1 MRYGEY
7 KQHINEN
14 VYQNASTGY
23 VLTPSEL
30 AYEMV
35 STLPDSVFESD
46 STTFLDPICKS
57 GTFLFEIVERL
68 YDKGHSVSNIQSR
81 IFTIDS
87 NSHSLNIAKSV
98 IRRILNKESGSFT
111 FNTKIDFVEKY
122 YNRLI
127 TLVSKGEFKTFSD
140 FLNIILL
147 DKNDKNIMVLIK
159 NNISDFISQY
169 EKVSKLESKLFGE
182 VFTPRQLI
190 DEMLDTLPEDVWR
203 NPDLKWLDPAVGI
216 GNFPAAILDRL
227 MVGLESVIGDETER
241 KKHILEEMFY
251 FCDISIKNLFLLYM
265 LFDKNNEF
273 NLNVYRGSFLE
284 DVFDKH
290 MKEVWGL
297 EGFDVVIGN
306 PPYQSGEDRQEQGN
320 RMKSYKQPLWPLFI
334 KKGIDILK
342 NDGFQV
348 LITPTS
354 WLSGSYDIRKGRV
367 YIIENFKE
375 GNLEYLNLHSEIK
388 DKYFKNI
395 NSSFGYFTFK
405 KSNDYKS
412 TKIKT
417 NFDEYYIDITPIKM
431 VPRDFNPLA
440 ISINNKTIFSNLD
453 KFEISSV
460 SCEYNKSD
468 RSDVFTEKHNIK
480 GYAIGDNKSPIFAY
494 YDKIDR
500 YYGVN
505 KVIIPKGGA
514 DKFKPYV
521 DDEGLVISNNQNWI
535 IKLESDFDKNKVIK
549 FFNSKLL
556 RFLVQNNRYSGFVS
570 TTIAKNIP
578 KVDLSLDW
586 IDELLYKHFKLTQDE
601 IDLIEKTIK

>member
-159 NNISDFISQY
+159 KNISDFISQY

-190 DEMLDTLPEDVWR
+190 DEMLDTLPDDVWK

-284 DVFDKH
+284 DGFDKH

-297 EGFDVVIGN
+297 DGFSVVVGN
-306 PPYQSGEDRQEQGN
+306 PPYQGDNKGN
-320 RMKSYKQPLWPLFI
+320 GSNLYEKFHTKSINLLVK
-334 KKGIDILK
+334 
-342 NDGFQV
+342 DGYLC
-348 LITPTS
+348 LITPLN
-354 WLSGSYDIRKGRV
+354 WLSP
-367 YIIENFKE
+367 N
-375 GNLEYLNLHSEIK
+375 GNLESEFTKFNLMFI
-388 DKYFKNI
+388 NI
-395 NSSFGYFTFK
+395 NECAKHFTGVGSEFSYYLIK
-405 KSNDYKS
+405 KSNYYTS
-412 TKIKT
+412 TEIRT
-417 NFDEYYIDITPIKM
+417 IDSNFSFSL
-431 VPRDFNPLA
+431 RDFSFLPKY
-440 ISINNKTIFSNLD
+440 ISI
-453 KFEISSV
+453 
-460 SCEYNKSD
+460 
-468 RSDVFTEKHNIK
+468 
-480 GYAIGDNKSPIFAY
+480 
-494 YDKIDR
+494 
-500 YYGVN
+500 
-505 KVIIPKGGA
+505 
-514 DKFKPYV
+514 
-521 DDEGLVISNNQNWI
+521 
-535 IKLESDFDKNKVIK
+535 ESLSIHEK
-549 FFNSKLL
+549 FFNNNLVCLNVERDQSHTQYSKKMIGNLSSEMSDKFCHKMYNTSSKNGIKYSTIKHPLTNITKILMSRSGYLNPFLDNGDYGVLELAYFIKVGSNVEGEYILKLLQSKLYKYITTAYK
-556 RFLVQNNRYSGFVS
+556 YSGFNSHIVLKRLKYPKLEVL
-570 TTIAKNIP
+570 TDRNI
-578 KVDLSLDW
+578 
-586 IDELLYKHFKLTQDE
+586 YKYFNLTQEE
-601 IDLIEKTIK
+601 IDLIEKTIKC